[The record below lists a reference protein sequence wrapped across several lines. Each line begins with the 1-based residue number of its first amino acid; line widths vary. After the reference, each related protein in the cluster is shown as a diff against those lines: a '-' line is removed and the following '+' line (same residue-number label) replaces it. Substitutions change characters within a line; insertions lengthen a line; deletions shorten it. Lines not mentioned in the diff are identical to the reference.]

1 MIQYA
6 SRAQLKEKAR
16 EQMAG
21 HYGNAIL
28 LSICRSLIVFSL
40 TFAVSMTV
48 MKIPSASPTQD
59 SQIPATHI
67 LFMRCPLFRVSN
79 AKRMPRA
86 PAGMDSSPVQHNTRE
101 QMPQTIE
108 AIDKPLYFGSI
119 CGIF

>member
-1 MIQYA
+1 MT
-6 SRAQLKEKAR
+6 
-16 EQMAG
+16 M
-21 HYGNAIL
+21 L
-28 LSICRSLIVFSL
+28 LI
-40 TFAVSMTV
+40 V

-67 LFMRCPLFRVSN
+67 LLIRCPFFLVSI

-108 AIDKPLYFGSI
+108 AIDNPLYFGSI